1 MNKEK
6 IKFHKEKLF
15 DNGIIIREERLI
27 MRLKE
32 KVAIVTGGSSGI
44 GKATVKDM
52 VAEGAKVIIADISEK
67 KGEKLVETLNQNE
80 KKVIYCQADVTSEED
95 TIKMVE
101 RAEEEFG
108 RLDILFCNA
117 GIGDMAVTDELEK
130 NVWQKIID
138 VNLTGVFL
146 SIKAAIPVM
155 KKTGG
160 GSIVNC
166 ASILGHVG
174 QAQTASYSAS
184 KGGVVN
190 MTRSLAAEYAQQD
203 IRVNAICPGYIKTPI
218 LDGLDEE
225 MLDNLITKHPIG
237 RLGEPEEVAK
247 ATTFLASD
255 DASFITGENLMVDGG
270 YTAV

>member
-1 MNKEK
+1 M
-6 IKFHKEKLF
+6 KLK
-15 DNGIIIREERLI
+15 G
-27 MRLKE
+27 

-52 VAEGAKVIIADISEK
+52 VAEGAKVIIADINDEEGK
-67 KGEKLVETLNQNE
+67 ELAEKLNQKE
-80 KKVIYCQADVTSEED
+80 KRTVYCHVDVTSEED
-95 TIKMVE
+95 TEKMVKM
-101 RAEEEFG
+101 AEEEFG

-117 GIGDMAVTDELEK
+117 GIGDMAVTEKLEK
-130 NVWQKIID
+130 SVWQKVID

-146 SIKAAIPVM
+146 CIKAAIPVM
-155 KKTGG
+155 KKTGS

-174 QAQTASYSAS
+174 QAQSASYTAS

-190 MTRSLAAEYAQQD
+190 MTRSLAAEYAGQD
-203 IRVNAICPGYIKTPI
+203 IRVNAVCPGYIKTPI
-218 LDGLDEE
+218 LDDLDEE
-225 MLDNLITKHPIG
+225 MLENLIAKHPIG

-255 DASFITGENLMVDGG
+255 DASFITGENLLVDGG

>member
-1 MNKEK
+1 
-6 IKFHKEKLF
+6 
-15 DNGIIIREERLI
+15 

-32 KVAIVTGGSSGI
+32 KVAIVTGGASGI
-44 GKATVKDM
+44 GEATVRDM
-52 VAEGAKVIIADISEK
+52 VEEGAQVVIADISDDKGKKLARELNEEYGEK
-67 KGEKLVETLNQNE
+67 KAV
-80 KKVIYCQADVTSEED
+80 YCHVDVSSEEE
-95 TIKMVE
+95 TKKMVE
-101 RAEEEFG
+101 TAEKEFG

-117 GIGDMAVTDELEK
+117 GIGDMAMTDDLQLDK
-130 NVWQKIID
+130 WQKVID

-174 QAQTASYSAS
+174 QAQTASYTAS

-190 MTRSLAAEYAQQD
+190 MTRALAAEYAGEG
-203 IRVNAICPGYIKTPI
+203 IRVNAVCPGYIETPL

-225 MLDNLITKHPIG
+225 MKNYLISKHPIG
-237 RLGEPEEVAK
+237 RFGTSEEVAK

-255 DASFITGENLMVDGG
+255 DASFITGANLLVDGG